1 MVIFH
6 QWSFNWVCVSYLPH
20 WLNPSSYFFESFFV
34 WTVRVT
40 LFGPYFVYW
49 FIIALMIKGSYYDDS
64 FDALALLIT
73 V

>member
-6 QWSFNWVCVSYLPH
+6 QWCFNWVLVAFVPH
-20 WLNPSSYFFESFFV
+20 YVFPASYFFESFYV

-49 FIIALMIKGSYYDDS
+49 FITALMLKGSFFDD
-64 FDALALLIT
+64 
-73 V
+73 